1 MDELRIHPPPVAA
14 EDLERLLD
22 AARAALKYSDDL
34 DKHAPEG
41 TALGGEGRVHWML
54 REAVRRCSFEIRDC
68 PECDGGIIPGPTAH
82 PMERPIPECCSSCGG
97 SGRVSVFSYGRP
109 RGRR

>member
-22 AARAALKYSDDL
+22 AARAALKYLDDL

-41 TALGGEGRVHWML
+41 MAFGGEGRVRRML

-68 PECDGGIIPGPTAH
+68 PDCEGGTLPGPTAH
-82 PMERPIPECCSSCGG
+82 PTERPTPAPCPSCGG
-97 SGRVSVFSYGRP
+97 SGRVGVFSYGGP
-109 RGRR
+109 RSRR